1 VKNGC
6 LSNFEKRWR
15 IPGWD
20 GTKPEAR
27 WQMLNASLNAIK
39 RVVSAIKGSN
49 PSQKPVP
56 TTTEPGDLRSSENG
70 VRMSLEGDINAQRS
84 KMLPNQSGTVRF
96 ELNGFQTNTNAD
108 RLRLAIRLV
117 VK

>member
-1 VKNGC
+1 MKNGC

-39 RVVSAIKGSN
+39 RAV
-49 PSQKPVP
+49 
-56 TTTEPGDLRSSENG
+56 LRG
-70 VRMSLEGDINAQRS
+70 GLP
-84 KMLPNQSGTVRF
+84 ML
-96 ELNGFQTNTNAD
+96 
-108 RLRLAIRLV
+108 
-117 VK
+117 